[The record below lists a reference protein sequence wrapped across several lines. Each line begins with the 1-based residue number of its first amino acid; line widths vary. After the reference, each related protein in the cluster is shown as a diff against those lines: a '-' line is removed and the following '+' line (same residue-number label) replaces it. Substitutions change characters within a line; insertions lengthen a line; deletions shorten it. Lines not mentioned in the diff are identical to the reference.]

1 MWYVTLHLDL
11 RDGST
16 LRWEIAPKSQFV
28 CVKGTLIRFGFRAGA
43 KAIQYNE
50 HSLSLA
56 FNSNSGMLENG
67 LVLPWYEYQM
77 KEKSINC
84 FVWGRFVINAFLVT
98 MFGIQTRM

>member
-16 LRWEIAPKSQFV
+16 LRWEIAPKSQLV
-28 CVKGTLIRFGFRAGA
+28 RVNGTLIRFGFRAGA

-56 FNSNSGMLENG
+56 FNSKCGMLQNG

-84 FVWGRFVINAFLVT
+84 LSEDVSW
-98 MFGIQTRM
+98 

>member
-28 CVKGTLIRFGFRAGA
+28 CVNGTLIRSGFRAGA

-56 FNSNSGMLENG
+56 FNSKCGMLENG

-77 KEKSINC
+77 KEKSINR
-84 FVWGRFVINAFLVT
+84 FVRGRFVINAFLVT